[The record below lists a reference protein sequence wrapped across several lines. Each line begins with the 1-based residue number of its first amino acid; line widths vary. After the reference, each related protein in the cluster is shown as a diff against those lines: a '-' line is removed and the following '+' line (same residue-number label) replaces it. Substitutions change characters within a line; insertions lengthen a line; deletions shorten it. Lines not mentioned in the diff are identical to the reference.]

1 MEGNAA
7 LSEYVM
13 EEEFGD
19 SGGVDFVVCQDADE
33 LLADTVDN
41 VEDGGM
47 IVGGRELFDEVEG
60 DGMPRTGRN
69 GELLDEAE
77 GFVSWGLVSFAGN
90 AAVDEVLDV
99 SADIG
104 PCVVLSEEV
113 ECAVLARVSC
123 SWVIVLEL

>member
-1 MEGNAA
+1 M
-7 LSEYVM
+7 LSKYVM

-19 SGGVDFVVCQDADE
+19 SGGIDFVVCRDADE
-33 LLADTVDN
+33 LLAGMVDN
-41 VEDGGM
+41 IEDGSM

-90 AAVDEVLDV
+90 TAVDKVLDD

-113 ECAVLARVSC
+113 ERAVLAGVSC
-123 SWVIVLEL
+123 GWVIVLEL